1 MKTSIPEEIRLCQRI
16 IEYAIKHNNNAKA
29 AIRYHTSRQQVKRW
43 RDRYDGTIQSL
54 LPKSRRPKSHPN
66 QHTQEEI
73 QLLLRKY
80 KRFSFEGLAEV
91 YVQCRKEGYR
101 RSYGSMCKM
110 IRKHKMGKEKKKRLR
125 IKSKYEKKEVTFP
138 GQRVQID
145 LKYIPESSIRFG
157 LVEQK
162 FYQIT
167 AIDEYTRKRVLKV
180 VEEKSSY
187 ETSLFLEGLEEKF
200 GFPIQVI
207 QTDNGKEFTND
218 SKEKLSAF
226 ELELSK
232 RKIVHERIRPYSP
245 WQNGKVERSHR
256 GDSAYYARQ
265 RFYSREELEKKVE
278 RYCHRYNN
286 VAKKVLGF
294 KSPNEVLEEYRREKK
309 VELS

>member
-1 MKTSIPEEIRLCQRI
+1 MGYKKKEYIFRC
-16 IEYAIKHNNNAKA
+16 YAIA

-91 YVQCRKEGYR
+91 YVQCRKEGYQ

-110 IRKHKMGKEKKKRLR
+110 IRKHKMGKEKKKRPR
-125 IKSKYEKKEVTFP
+125 IKSRYEKKEVTFP

-145 LKYIPESSIRFG
+145 LKYIPESSIQFG

-167 AIDEYTRKRVLKV
+167 AIDEYMCKRVLKV
-180 VEEKSSY
+180 VEEKS
-187 ETSLFLEGLEEKF
+187 
-200 GFPIQVI
+200 
-207 QTDNGKEFTND
+207 
-218 SKEKLSAF
+218 
-226 ELELSK
+226 
-232 RKIVHERIRPYSP
+232 RKI
-245 WQNGKVERSHR
+245 
-256 GDSAYYARQ
+256 
-265 RFYSREELEKKVE
+265 
-278 RYCHRYNN
+278 
-286 VAKKVLGF
+286 
-294 KSPNEVLEEYRREKK
+294 
-309 VELS
+309 LSSIQ